1 MSALLVDQEARRI
14 IREDTDRTLFVEAGA
29 GSGKTRML
37 IERVQQLTLW
47 DGIPMGEIAAVT
59 FTERAGAELRDRLR
73 ARLESAA
80 SYGTDQIRK
89 DRAESA
95 LDDLDTAAIGTLHS
109 FARRILSEHPI
120 EAGIPPLIEVLD
132 EVGSSV
138 AFESRWSQLRAEL
151 LDSAEMAPT
160 LEMALAVGISVE
172 HIRSLITKLN
182 SDWDLV
188 AEHVVSQGAPPEPQ
202 MPDVATTL
210 AESRLLAAMGV
221 SCAKTDDKFLDK
233 LGALGLWADQ
243 LEAAD
248 GDLIA
253 QLAVLKAA
261 ADLSW
266 SHGQKA
272 SWGGQLEGLRGECKA
287 WQEDVHELVSQVV
300 ESTLRAIVHWCG
312 VRVLQSAH
320 ERRSDGRL
328 EFHDLLVL
336 ARNLLRDNAEV
347 RETLKQRYRRLL
359 LDEFQDT
366 DPIQI
371 EIAVR
376 IAGGAAAT
384 QPDWEDVA
392 VPPGSLFV
400 VGDPKQSIYR
410 FRRAD
415 IAMYLRAQRVLGGGV
430 ALATNFRTVAAI
442 LDWVNAVFGT
452 LITAQQDMQ
461 PDYQSLEPARGVPTV
476 GEPVTILGAQEHLHP
491 IRADGLRVLESDD
504 VARVI
509 VRALAEGWTTE
520 VEVEVEDEG
529 SAAITDGGSTT
540 DAQAITVRGPATRW
554 RPLRPGDIT
563 ILIPARTSLPFL
575 ESALDE
581 AGVMYRTESSSLV
594 YHADEV
600 RDLFAAARAIAD
612 PSDGFALVTTLR
624 SPLFGCGD
632 DELWTWKQARGS
644 FNLLAPAPQ
653 GQEDHTVGV
662 AIAYL
667 RRLHRDSRW
676 LTPSEILGRLA
687 LDRRMFEV
695 AVFGPRTRDSW
706 RRLRFVIDQARAW
719 SEVEHGGLRSY
730 LAWAT
735 AQSAEG
741 SRVAESV
748 LPETDADSVRIMT
761 IHAAKG
767 LEFPMVILSGM
778 TAAPIHGSGVRLFWP
793 PDGYAV
799 SLSKDLQTGD
809 FQEQLPL
816 DEQMGSYERL
826 RLMYVAATRARD
838 HLVVSMHR
846 SGNRDTNAKRL
857 GNVHAE
863 SAAGAVG
870 LPRGEAGP
878 GPTQLS
884 TAITAP
890 PDFDTWLAGVRRSAE
905 ASRHHPAVS
914 ASGLEGTDPDAD
926 WSLRDVDVATSP
938 DTVTEAVAD
947 AGTDG
952 EQSAAVTVVQADAG
966 MASGAAK
973 GGRDVELPAWSKG
986 RYGSAIGR
994 AVHAVLQVVDLMSGD
1009 GLDDAVAAQCVA
1021 EGVVGFSPLVTAL
1034 VRSALGSDVVKRA
1047 AAREHWRESYVGMVK
1062 DNATVLGDGTVV
1074 EGTVLEGFVDLVYR
1088 EDDGSL
1094 VIVDYKT
1101 DDAPDAALP
1110 ARVAYYAPQL
1120 KAYQTI
1126 LQSATGGPTA
1136 APVLVFLRESPARSL
1151 CVSG

>member
-1 MSALLVDQEARRI
+1 MSAELVDQEARRI
-14 IREDTDRTLFVEAGA
+14 IREDTHRTLFVEAGA
-29 GSGKTRML
+29 GSGKTRSL

-80 SYGTDQIRK
+80 GFGTDEVRRA
-89 DRAESA
+89 RAEAA
-95 LDDLDTAAIGTLHS
+95 LDELDTAAIGTLHS

-120 EAGIPPLIEVLD
+120 EAGIPPLVEVLD

-138 AFESRWSQLRAEL
+138 AFEGRWSQLRTEL
-151 LDSAEMAPT
+151 LDSPEMAPT
-160 LEMALAVGISVE
+160 LEMAFAVGIGLDHV
-172 HIRSLITKLN
+172 RSLITKLN

-188 AEHVVSQGAPPEPQ
+188 AEHVVSPGAPPAPQ
-202 MPDVATTL
+202 MPHVATVL
-210 AESRLLAAMGV
+210 AEARSLAAAAKQCTKPDDRFLDRLL
-221 SCAKTDDKFLDK
+221 
-233 LGALGLWADQ
+233 GLSAWADQ
-243 LEAAD
+243 LESVD
-248 GDLIA
+248 GDPIA
-253 QLAVLKAA
+253 QLGVLRTA

-266 SHGQKA
+266 SYGQKPNW
-272 SWGGQLEGLRGECKA
+272 SGRLEALKDECKA
-287 WQEDVHELVSQVV
+287 WQQGVLELVSQVV
-300 ESTLRAIVHWCG
+300 ESTLRSIVRWCG
-312 VRVLQSAH
+312 VRVLQSAQ
-320 ERRSDGRL
+320 ERRADGRL

-347 RETLKQRYRRLL
+347 RATLQQRYRRLL

-376 IAGGAAAT
+376 IAGGADAT
-384 QPDWEDVA
+384 QADWEDVA

-415 IAMYLRAQRVLGGGV
+415 IAMYLRAQRVLGGEV
-430 ALATNFRTVAAI
+430 ALTTNFRTVAPI
-442 LDWVNAVFGT
+442 LDWVNAVFGK
-452 LITAQQDMQ
+452 LIEPHEDMQ
-461 PDYQSLEPARGVPTV
+461 PDYQPLDHARGIPTV
-476 GEPVTILGAQEHLHP
+476 GEPVTILGAQEHP
-491 IRADGLRVLESDD
+491 DGIRADRLRELEAGD
-504 VARVI
+504 VARSI

-520 VEVEVEDEG
+520 VEEPA
-529 SAAITDGGSTT
+529 STPGG
-540 DAQAITVRGPATRW
+540 GPRNAW

-575 ESALDE
+575 EAALD
-581 AGVMYRTESSSLV
+581 ATGVIYRTESSSLV

-600 RDLFAAARAIAD
+600 RDLFAAARALAD

-632 DELWTWKQARGS
+632 DDLWTWKQARGS
-644 FNLLAPAPQ
+644 FNLLAPAPD
-653 GQEDHTVGV
+653 GQEKHPVGV

-667 RRLHRDSRW
+667 RLLHRDSRW

-687 LDRRMFEV
+687 VDRRMFEV
-695 AVFGPRTRDSW
+695 AVLGPRARDSW
-706 RRLRFVIDQARAW
+706 RRLRFVLDQARAW

-748 LPETDADSVRIMT
+748 LPESDADSVRIMT

-767 LEFPMVILSGM
+767 LEFPMVVLSGM
-778 TAAPIHGSGVRLFWP
+778 TAAPMHGKGVRLFWP
-793 PDGYAV
+793 HGGYAV

-809 FQEQLPL
+809 FQDQLPL
-816 DEQMGSYERL
+816 DEQMSSYERL

-846 SGNRDTNAKRL
+846 SGGRDTNARRL
-857 GNVHAE
+857 GTAGAAT
-863 SAAGAVG
+863 AAGAAP
-870 LPRGEAGP
+870 LPAGGAGS
-878 GPTQLS
+878 GPAQLS
-884 TAITAP
+884 SDVLSP
-890 PDFDTWLAGVRRSAE
+890 PDFDAWLAGVQRSAE
-905 ASRHHPAVS
+905 ASRHRPAFS

-926 WSLRDVDVATSP
+926 WSLPDIDGAAEVDGPAEVAIELTTAQD
-938 DTVTEAVAD
+938 DT
-947 AGTDG
+947 
-952 EQSAAVTVVQADAG
+952 AA
-966 MASGAAK
+966 GAAK

-994 AVHAVLQVVDLMSGD
+994 AVHGVLQVVDLASGD
-1009 GLDDAVAAQCVA
+1009 GLEDAVAAQCVA
-1021 EGVVGFSPLVTAL
+1021 EGVIDFSSLVTAL
-1034 VRSALGSDVVKRA
+1034 VQSALDSEVVKRA
-1047 AAREHWRESYVGMVK
+1047 AAREHWRESYVGMVQE
-1062 DNATVLGDGTVV
+1062 G
-1074 EGTVLEGFVDLVYR
+1074 GTVLEGFVDLIYR

-1120 KAYQTI
+1120 NAYRTV
-1126 LQSATGGPTA
+1126 LETAVGGPA
-1136 APVLVFLRESPARSL
+1136 SAPMLVFARESSARCL
-1151 CVSG
+1151 EVSSRQP